1 MLAARYAVTP
11 MSDHEAS
18 KRHEGEKHDGAPST
32 SPYPMSR
39 LAPAHDLVDVAREIQ
54 RADAVLA
61 SVATG
66 KLALLAEQI
75 RALQQQAREVLA
87 ATQRDAELHRAHCQF
102 RKRVGQ
108 TYHLYRAASGG
119 LYFSML
125 SPPEWGGSP
134 PDPYEGS
141 FRLEADLSW
150 TPAGDV
156 EAREDRAQS
165 VRALLAPAQSTS
177 RT

>member
-1 MLAARYAVTP
+1 MTA
-11 MSDHEAS
+11 MSDDEPG
-18 KRHEGEKHDGAPST
+18 KRHDGEKHEGPASS

-66 KLALLAEQI
+66 KLALIAEQI
-75 RALQQQAREVLA
+75 RALQEQAREVLT
-87 ATQRDAELHRAHCQF
+87 ATQRDAELHRAKCQF

-108 TYHLYRAASGG
+108 IYHLYKPASGE

-125 SPPEWGGSP
+125 SPEEWGGSP
-134 PDPYEGS
+134 PDPFDGS
-141 FRLEADLSW
+141 YRLEADLSW
-150 TPAGDV
+150 TPAAEV
-156 EAREDRAQS
+156 ELREGRAKS
-165 VRALLAPAQSTS
+165 VRLLLGS
-177 RT
+177 

>member
-1 MLAARYAVTP
+1 
-11 MSDHEAS
+11 MSDHDAS
-18 KRHEGEKHDGAPST
+18 KRHDGEKHEGAPST

-66 KLALLAEQI
+66 KLALIAEQI
-75 RALQQQAREVLA
+75 RALQQQAREVLV

-108 TYHLYRAASGG
+108 IYHLYVAAGGG

-125 SPPEWGGSP
+125 SPEEWGGSP

-141 FRLEADLSW
+141 YRLEADLTW

-156 EAREDRAQS
+156 DAREGRAQS
-165 VRALLAPAQSTS
+165 VRVLLATTQGTS
-177 RT
+177 QT